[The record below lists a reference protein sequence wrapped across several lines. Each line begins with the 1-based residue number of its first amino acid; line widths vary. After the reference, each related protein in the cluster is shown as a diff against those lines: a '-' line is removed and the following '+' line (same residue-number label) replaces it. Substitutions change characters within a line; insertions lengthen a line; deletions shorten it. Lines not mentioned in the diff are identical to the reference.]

1 MSSMNEIEKV
11 NFLMKQKKIRQA
23 DIARLT
29 NEHPNKVGQWFIRKS
44 VPKKHLK
51 KVAAILGT
59 TVDYLL
65 D

>member
-1 MSSMNEIEKV
+1 MSSMKEIEKV
-11 NFLMKQKKIRQA
+11 KLLMKQKKIRQT
-23 DIARLT
+23 DIARLI
-29 NEHPNKVGQWFIRKS
+29 NEHPNKVGQWFIRES

-51 KVAAILGT
+51 KVASILGT

>member
-1 MSSMNEIEKV
+1 MLSMNEIEKV
-11 NFLMKQKKIRQA
+11 KLLMKQKKIRQS
-23 DIARLT
+23 DMARLI
-29 NEHPNKVGQWFIRKS
+29 NEHPNKVGQWFLRKS

>member
-11 NFLMKQKKIRQA
+11 NFLMKQKKIRKA

-44 VPKKHLK
+44 IPKKHLK
-51 KVAAILGT
+51 SVASILGT